1 MKQITNILKKEVMRI
16 METTKK
22 NVTKRDYFA
31 MVKAIVEQT
40 DVDNKAEIVA
50 FIDHEVELLN
60 KKSTKKSSS
69 KYDEAIL
76 ATIKEVLAEQDK
88 PVTITELM
96 DDTRLQSYLEMEKG
110 VEVTKKMT
118 NQKLSAMTN
127 KLVDTKEVV
136 KTIEKKKSFFS
147 LNTVSE

>member
-1 MKQITNILKKEVMRI
+1 

-31 MVKAIVEQT
+31 MVRNIVEQT
-40 DVDNKAEIVA
+40 EVDNKAEILA

-69 KYDEAIL
+69 KYDEAIFE
-76 ATIKEVLAEQDK
+76 TIKEVLSEQSK

-96 DDTRLQSYLEMEKG
+96 DDPRLQSYLEKEG
-110 VEVTKKMT
+110 GAEVTKKMT
-118 NQKLSAMTN
+118 NQKLSAMVN
-127 KLVDTKEVV
+127 KLVENKVVV
-136 KTIEKKKSFFS
+136 KIIEKKRSFFS
-147 LNTVSE
+147 LDTATE